1 LTAGDSS
8 VHKRTTPGLAAGASS
23 SLVSELPE
31 CRPASRDTGLDADG
45 DVDFADLNVALA
57 NVDVDCLAL
66 SSGT

>member
-1 LTAGDSS
+1 
-8 VHKRTTPGLAAGASS
+8 
-23 SLVSELPE
+23 LVSELPE